1 MIRSCAAFVSGFTLL
16 LLTGCS
22 PAAASGTVA
31 LGGDAGE
38 ACVPTRMDQPML
50 IGEVLSAET
59 AAVTVRGVE
68 LAEAAG
74 VRVVDSYMLPVD
86 GTVIG
91 TSQFPPE
98 ESRSWGERVPAVGSL
113 LNPGVSYNVVVKVE
127 RTDTATAGSASAVK
141 VSYSSGGSTR
151 DAEGTT
157 RYQFAAKCF

>member
-1 MIRSCAAFVSGFTLL
+1 VIRSCVALVSGFTLL
-16 LLTGCS
+16 LFTGCS
-22 PAAASGTVA
+22 PAAASGTVT

-38 ACVPTRMDQPML
+38 ACVSTQTGQPML
-50 IGEVLSAET
+50 IGEVLSVQT

-68 LAEAAG
+68 LARAAG
-74 VRVVDSYMLPVD
+74 VRVVDSYMLPVG

-98 ESRSWGERVPAVGSL
+98 DSTSWGERVPAVGSQ

-127 RTDTATAGSASAVK
+127 RTDPAAAGSASALK